1 MLFAMFMSLF
11 AAMALQSPS
20 LVVALDVHLL
30 RQLAA
35 KHNVTTIVVF
45 GDSSVDPGNN
55 NFLNTDLK
63 GNFPPYGG
71 NFVNHKST
79 GRLCD
84 GLLAPDFIAE
94 AMGYPPIP
102 AFLDPTLTQADLPRG
117 ASFASAG
124 SGYDDLTANISN
136 VWSFSTQA
144 TYFLHYKIHL
154 TKLVGPLESAKMINN
169 AIFLMSMGSNDF
181 LQNYLV
187 DFTRQKQFTVEQY
200 IDFLSSRML
209 DDAKML
215 HRLGARRLV
224 VVGVPPMGCM
234 PLIKYLKGQKTCVD
248 QLNQIAF
255 SFNSKIIK
263 NLELLQAKIGLKTI
277 YVDAYSTIQEAI
289 KTPRKFGFLEASKG
303 CCGTGTYEYGETC
316 KDMNVCKDP
325 TKYIFWDAVHP
336 TQRMYQII
344 VKKAIASISEE
355 FLV

>member
-1 MLFAMFMSLF
+1 MLLVAFVTLF
-11 AAMALQSPS
+11 VSVALQPLPS
-20 LVVALDVHLL
+20 VLSLDVHLL
-30 RQLAA
+30 RQLAT
-35 KHNVTTIVVF
+35 KHNVTSILVF

-55 NFLNTDLK
+55 NFIKTEMK
-63 GNFPPYGG
+63 GNFPPYGE
-71 NFVNHKST
+71 NFINHKPT

-84 GLLAPDFIAE
+84 GLLAPDYIAE

-102 AFLDPTLTQADLPRG
+102 AFLDPSLTQADLTRG

-136 VWSFSTQA
+136 VWSFTTQA
-144 TYFLHYKIHL
+144 NYFLHYKIHL

-200 IDFLSSRML
+200 IEFLSHRML
-209 DDAKML
+209 YDAKML
-215 HRLGARRLV
+215 HRLGAKRLV

-234 PLIKYLKGQKTCVD
+234 PLIKYLRGQKTCVD

-255 SFNSKIIK
+255 SFNAKIIK
-263 NLELLQAKIGLKTI
+263 NLELLQSKIGLKTI

-289 KTPRKFGFLEASKG
+289 KNPRKFGFVEASLG

-316 KDMNVCKDP
+316 KDMQVCKDP
-325 TKYIFWDAVHP
+325 TKYVFWDAVHP

>member
-1 MLFAMFMSLF
+1 MLIVIFVTLF
-11 AAMALQSPS
+11 VTATLHQPPS
-20 LVVALDVHLL
+20 VIALDVHLL

-35 KHNVTTIVVF
+35 KHNVTTMLVF

-55 NFLNTDLK
+55 NFLNTDMK

-71 NFVNHKST
+71 NFINHKST

-94 AMGYPPIP
+94 AMGHPPIP

-144 TYFLHYKIHL
+144 NYFLHYKIHL
-154 TKLVGPLESAKMINN
+154 NKLVGPLESSKMIKN
-169 AIFLMSMGSNDF
+169 AIFLLSMGTNDF

-209 DDAKML
+209 YDAKML
-215 HRLGARRLV
+215 RRLGARRLV

-234 PLIKYLKGQKTCVD
+234 PLIKYLRGQKTCVD

-263 NLELLQAKIGLKTI
+263 NLELLQSKIGLKTI

-289 KTPRKFGFLEASKG
+289 KNPRKFGESTDQL
-303 CCGTGTYEYGETC
+303 
-316 KDMNVCKDP
+316 
-325 TKYIFWDAVHP
+325 
-336 TQRMYQII
+336 
-344 VKKAIASISEE
+344 
-355 FLV
+355 

>member
-1 MLFAMFMSLF
+1 
-11 AAMALQSPS
+11 MALQSPS

-124 SGYDDLTANISN
+124 SGYDDLTANISSPSLVVALDVHLLRQLAAKHNVTTIVVFGDSSVDPGNNNFLNTDLKGNFSPYGGNFVNHKSTGRLCDGLLAPDFIAEAMGYPPIPAFLDPTLTQADLPRGASFASAGSGYDDLTANISN

-154 TKLVGPLESAKMINN
+154 NKLVGPLESAKMINN

-209 DDAKML
+209 DDAKVRIHL
-215 HRLGARRLV
+215 H
-224 VVGVPPMGCM
+224 
-234 PLIKYLKGQKTCVD
+234 
-248 QLNQIAF
+248 
-255 SFNSKIIK
+255 
-263 NLELLQAKIGLKTI
+263 
-277 YVDAYSTIQEAI
+277 
-289 KTPRKFGFLEASKG
+289 
-303 CCGTGTYEYGETC
+303 
-316 KDMNVCKDP
+316 
-325 TKYIFWDAVHP
+325 
-336 TQRMYQII
+336 
-344 VKKAIASISEE
+344 
-355 FLV
+355 